1 MFYCDFSPSN
11 NCGNATF
18 GFQQKLAH
26 AQAAA
31 KAEKAE
37 TSVHGDA
44 LRLMNAER
52 SMQIQLGKVAR
63 EAEEV
68 EKAAVIL
75 RAAQTELDQNFAGK
89 LRKGGLPKQGA
100 LAGFVL
106 FSVRSILDTTT
117 AMTTDDSTMLT
128 MALAQGAI
136 AIVCAVIF
144 FVI

>member
-1 MFYCDFSPSN
+1 MYSSFD
-11 NCGNATF
+11 
-18 GFQQKLAH
+18 FQQKLAN
-26 AQAAA
+26 AQAGVKA
-31 KAEKAE
+31 KKAGA
-37 TSVHGDA
+37 SVQEDA
-44 LRLMNAER
+44 QRLMNAER
-52 SMQIQLGKVAR
+52 SMQTQLGRVAR

-75 RAAQTELDQNFAGK
+75 RAAQTELDQNFVVK

-106 FSVRSILDTTT
+106 FSVRSIIDTTT
-117 AMTTDDSTMLT
+117 AIASDDSTMLT